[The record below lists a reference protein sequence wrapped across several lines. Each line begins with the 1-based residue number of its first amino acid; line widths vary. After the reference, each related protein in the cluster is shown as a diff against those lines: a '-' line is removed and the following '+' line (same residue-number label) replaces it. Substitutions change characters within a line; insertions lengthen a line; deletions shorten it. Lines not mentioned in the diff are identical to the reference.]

1 MNSII
6 FENERIK
13 FSYKENTTNELNPL
27 IELYRAKL
35 YLAILKK
42 FINVSIK
49 EFGTKIFSLKKSF
62 ARTLTNLLSS
72 WLFNL
77 YSEYD
82 FSNDPFL
89 PSNFNN
95 TDCIRNTIKDYTKSD
110 FLDLSE
116 KEVDSK
122 IDIILSEL
130 KKSYSINLSL
140 LNSYKVSDY
149 FKKNKN
155 KYKFTKE
162 LFLNGMKIEFY
173 KLNMIFFFK
182 IRDKRLFNLVNN
194 IIIPVKVYNNCKNKY
209 IGPSNMMDIYLWI
222 ILFRY
227 QLLGSNNHQLGV
239 LPKILN
245 KMKEDFNLDFECFA
259 SSINSIFNNYCSV
272 YNDIEKYF
280 SSRGSFFNLNPI
292 YGTYSFNPPY
302 QSDVINKGINKLF
315 LFLENSVKTKNIL
328 NFIITIPI
336 WDIEGKNIMN
346 NNNNNNIDYG
356 EFNIIKNIKESKFF
370 KGLRMIS
377 KENFTYL
384 DHNFHLYKNIT
395 IQNTYVI
402 VLSSDPNNN
411 FIEKINQYK
420 FTIDDSI
427 EI

>member
-1 MNSII
+1 MNSKI
-6 FENERIK
+6 FETENIK
-13 FSYKENTTNELNPL
+13 FYYKDNKSQELNPL

-35 YLAILKK
+35 YLSIVKV
-42 FINVSIK
+42 FINTCIK
-49 EFGTKIFSLKKSF
+49 NFGTKIFSLKKSCP
-62 ARTLTNLLSS
+62 RTLTNLLSS

-77 YSEYD
+77 YSTYD
-82 FSNDPFL
+82 FEGDCFL

-95 TDCIRNTIKDYTKSD
+95 TDCIRNTINDYAKSD
-110 FLDLSE
+110 TNINDVE
-116 KEVDSK
+116 SK
-122 IDIILSEL
+122 INFVIGEL
-130 KKSYSINLSL
+130 KNIYNINLNL

-149 FKKNKN
+149 YKKNKH
-155 KYKFTKE
+155 KYKIS
-162 LFLNGMKIEFY
+162 KILYTNSNKIVFY
-173 KLNMIFFFK
+173 KLNMQYFFK
-182 IRDKRLFNLVNN
+182 IRDKKLFNLIDN
-194 IIIPVKVYNNCKNKY
+194 IIIPIDVYKCCKNKY
-209 IGPSNMMDIYLWI
+209 NGPENKFDIYLWI
-222 ILFRY
+222 IIFRY

-245 KMKEDFNLDFECFA
+245 KMKEDFNLEFECFA
-259 SSINSIFNNYCSV
+259 SSINSIFSNYCSV
-272 YNDIEKYF
+272 YNDVEKYF
-280 SSRGSFFNLNPI
+280 NSRGSFFNLNPI

-315 LFLENSVKTKNIL
+315 IFLKNADKSKNIL

-346 NNNNNNIDYG
+346 ENQSNNIDYG
-356 EFNIIKNIKESKFF
+356 EFMIINKIKESKYF

-411 FIEKINQYK
+411 FIEKINKYK
-420 FTIDDSI
+420 FTIEQSI